1 MPTKTAQQRSIRT
14 RATPSVHARFK
25 TPRAMLSLH
34 THTCATPRTD
44 ATITSGMHAS
54 DAQRAHLTLQHP
66 ACYLPCTRVCGTH
79 SPTHP
84 RAIPTR
90 TRGAADGRVCK
101 RSPAPFSWPRPL
113 GGPAPRPAARA
124 AARPAPCPGA
134 GRDGPG
140 LAGAV
145 GRSGGRQR
153 GVVRGAEAG
162 GPGPAPTRSREEPT
176 RTGLALEEP
185 PRFLRTFRARR
196 AVGPIQVPGLDGGS
210 GGDAVGSPG
219 AALPQPGRAKYRP
232 LPPPPPRAPW
242 RDWGLRAVPPQQRS
256 ASPRFPPRS
265 LWQSPELLSDIQDG
279 YSVSG
284 HLLVCFSSG
293 EHSPPPP
300 PGTALPAGTPSP
312 FFSPFSLP
320 LFSYIAGY
328 FIHDSLDIIFNQ
340 QSCSSWEYL
349 VHHAMV
355 SAAVGEVTCHSR
367 AQPAGSPAHASPCL
381 PGGLCR
387 QQAGWLPV
395 PGDSQAARAELPQ
408 HHRSWGKQLVGSA
421 WVL

>member
-101 RSPAPFSWPRPL
+101 RSPAPLSWPRPL

-232 LPPPPPRAPW
+232 LPPPPVHRGGIGVLGLYPRSSAQPHPASLPAAFGSPRSCSLTSRTGTASQGICW
-242 RDWGLRAVPPQQRS
+242 S
-256 ASPRFPPRS
+256 ASP
-265 LWQSPELLSDIQDG
+265 Q
-279 YSVSG
+279 VST
-284 HLLVCFSSG
+284 H
-293 EHSPPPP
+293 PPPP